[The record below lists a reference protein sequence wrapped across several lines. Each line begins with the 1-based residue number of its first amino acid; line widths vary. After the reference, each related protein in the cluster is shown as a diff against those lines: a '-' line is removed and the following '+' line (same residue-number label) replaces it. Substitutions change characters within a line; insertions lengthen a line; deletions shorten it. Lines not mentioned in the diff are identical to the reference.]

1 MVEQKPQRRAHF
13 NEEEIS
19 EYDKQRGQCMK
30 IDDPKTPWEH
40 YDEEHDASADVEMSH
55 EQQEEYDPVV
65 EGNLE
70 MARLNREK
78 NMMSQALKQF
88 TETKEAGKDKGKA
101 INIGQLLGKLNQA
114 KDE

>member
-1 MVEQKPQRRAHF
+1 
-13 NEEEIS
+13 
-19 EYDKQRGQCMK
+19 MK
-30 IDDPKTPWEH
+30 IDDPKTPWED

-55 EQQEEYDPVV
+55 EQEEYDPVV

-78 NMMSQALKQF
+78 NMMNQALKQF
-88 TETKEAGKDKGKA
+88 SAESKEAGKDKGGA